1 MASQTDLKA
10 MLAAPIALAPNTYLH
25 FYNGGKL
32 RAEFMGEPA
41 PRDDY
46 YSEEWIFSTNRAITP
61 GRENPPDKGLSRI
74 QLPSGEVVLLKE
86 LLDAFP
92 EETLGSAHVA
102 KYGTDLGVL
111 LKIFDVGEGAHIP
124 IHWHPNP
131 DFAQEH
137 LNSPFGK
144 NEAWILIGT
153 RPGAKAWIGWKE
165 AVDKAD
171 FRRLMEAQDVQTL
184 RSLMHVVE
192 PKVGEVYFLRTPIVH
207 SLGTGLCVLE
217 PQEPTD
223 WNILAEW
230 EGFPYDRE
238 AGHLGLGW
246 DLAVDA
252 AEFDKLELDYLNNY
266 IRRTPALVREEGD
279 SREDR
284 IVPEEASQYFGCSRL
299 TVASTLS
306 MPAGKGF
313 YCLVTLG
320 GEGKLR
326 GAFDDVSLRRGKSVF
341 IPRCLPGY
349 DIVSTGDEPMEIIC
363 CYPPTVS

>member
-1 MASQTDLKA
+1 MDLFHQT
-10 MLAAPIALAPNTYLH
+10 
-25 FYNGGKL
+25 GQS
-32 RAEFMGEPA
+32 R
-41 PRDDY
+41 
-46 YSEEWIFSTNRAITP
+46 P

-74 QLPSGEVVLLKE
+74 QLPSGEIVLLKA

-92 EETLGSAHVA
+92 EETLGGAHVD
-102 KYGTDLGVL
+102 KYGTELGVL

-131 DFAQEH
+131 DFSQKH

-165 AVDKAD
+165 AIDKAE
-171 FRRLMEAQDVQTL
+171 FRRLMEAQDVPTL

-230 EGFPYDRE
+230 EGF
-238 AGHLGLGW
+238 
-246 DLAVDA
+246 
-252 AEFDKLELDYLNNY
+252 
-266 IRRTPALVREEGD
+266 
-279 SREDR
+279 
-284 IVPEEASQYFGCSRL
+284 
-299 TVASTLS
+299 
-306 MPAGKGF
+306 
-313 YCLVTLG
+313 
-320 GEGKLR
+320 
-326 GAFDDVSLRRGKSVF
+326 SV
-341 IPRCLPGY
+341 
-349 DIVSTGDEPMEIIC
+349 
-363 CYPPTVS
+363 